1 MRGDSPS
8 IEDCDWSKVQIG
20 EGNDLYTN
28 RHIAIDGK
36 TICGAINADKLVQES
51 AGNKG
56 AGSISQ
62 TSYCQCLSF

>member
-36 TICGAINADKLVQES
+36 TICGAINADNWYKSRRV
-51 AGNKG
+51 K
-56 AGSISQ
+56 
-62 TSYCQCLSF
+62 